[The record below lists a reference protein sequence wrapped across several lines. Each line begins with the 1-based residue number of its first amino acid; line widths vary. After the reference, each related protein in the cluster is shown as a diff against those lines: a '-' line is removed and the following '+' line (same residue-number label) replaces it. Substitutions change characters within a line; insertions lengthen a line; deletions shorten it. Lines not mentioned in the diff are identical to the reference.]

1 MKNVIIGTAGHI
13 DHGKTT
19 LVKAITGRETD
30 RLKEEQA
37 RGITIELGFTYFDL
51 PSGKRA
57 GIVDMPGHEKFI
69 NHMLAGVT
77 GIDVVVLVVAADEG
91 MMPQTKEHLHI
102 LDLLGLEKG
111 VIAVTKSSLV
121 DDEWLGLVKE
131 DIKEDIKDTF
141 LEDAKLIAVDS
152 VTKDGIDELIG
163 EIDKLTDEVD
173 EKDPLETP
181 RLPVDRVFTI
191 AGFGTVVTG
200 TLISGKLKLEDEIQI
215 FPGEIRGRVRNIQV
229 HGEDNEEAVGGQR
242 VAVNISGVKKSDIN
256 RGDVVSKSEGL
267 ESSMM
272 LDVKLNLLKDSR
284 RIIENRT
291 RIRVYIGASEVLAR
305 LAILDKEKLTP
316 GDTCYAQLR
325 LEEAVA
331 VKPRDK
337 FIIRFYSPMET
348 IGGGVVIEAHP
359 VKRKR
364 FDEET
369 IEELKLKEQGE
380 TKEVVEKIILEKSKS
395 APSIKDIT
403 LATSMSE
410 DKIMEDLAELMEEE
424 RVYMLEL
431 SNEKH
436 VVHRRYFDDIAS
448 KVEADLADFHKNNS
462 LKLGMAKEEIR
473 SRYLKDIKPRLGD
486 LFINKMA
493 EVRDVKVTNQNI
505 SLKSF
510 EVKLSGEQE
519 KIKSEIDK
527 AYLDS
532 GLEILKLDDLTKKL
546 KYDKKDIESVFK
558 LMIENGRIIRL
569 KDDVFYHEDI
579 VEKLKNELIEYLKE
593 NDTIQIAGYRD
604 LIGESRKIALM
615 LLEYFDDNK
624 VTRRREDNR
633 RLFKQ

>member
-462 LKLGMAKEEIR
+462 LK
-473 SRYLKDIKPRLGD
+473 DKPC
-486 LFINKMA
+486 
-493 EVRDVKVTNQNI
+493 
-505 SLKSF
+505 
-510 EVKLSGEQE
+510 
-519 KIKSEIDK
+519 
-527 AYLDS
+527 
-532 GLEILKLDDLTKKL
+532 
-546 KYDKKDIESVFK
+546 
-558 LMIENGRIIRL
+558 
-569 KDDVFYHEDI
+569 
-579 VEKLKNELIEYLKE
+579 
-593 NDTIQIAGYRD
+593 
-604 LIGESRKIALM
+604 
-615 LLEYFDDNK
+615 
-624 VTRRREDNR
+624 
-633 RLFKQ
+633 